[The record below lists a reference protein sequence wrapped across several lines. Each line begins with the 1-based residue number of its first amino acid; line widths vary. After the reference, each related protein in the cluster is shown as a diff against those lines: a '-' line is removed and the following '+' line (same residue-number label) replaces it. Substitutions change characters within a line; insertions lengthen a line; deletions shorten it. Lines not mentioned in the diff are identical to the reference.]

1 MASGFRSVSRPD
13 NVGTHSSPWAG
24 PRSVILIA
32 TASTAGNPCDAIG
45 SGSPASP
52 APWRSR
58 PAAKSGKATSRAVGL
73 LRRSEADLGA
83 AAAARELLSKGGELK
98 FEATKAERE
107 GGHNRDH
114 TQDGMASAR
123 KSLGS
128 LDVS

>member
-45 SGSPASP
+45 SQSPASP

-73 LRRSEADLGA
+73 LLRSEADLGA
-83 AAAARELLSKGGELK
+83 AAVHGELMSKGDELSSR
-98 FEATKAERE
+98 EARRRKRKERTE
-107 GGHNRDH
+107 TRADTIVIIPKTVWRRREN
-114 TQDGMASAR
+114 
-123 KSLGS
+123 L
-128 LDVS
+128 

>member
-32 TASTAGNPCDAIG
+32 TASTAGNPCDTIG
-45 SGSPASP
+45 SQSPASP

-83 AAAARELLSKGGELK
+83 AAVARRVDVKGRRAQVRVRRGYESGKRGRKGGR
-98 FEATKAERE
+98 TQSGSYPRRD
-107 GGHNRDH
+107 GG
-114 TQDGMASAR
+114 
-123 KSLGS
+123 
-128 LDVS
+128 